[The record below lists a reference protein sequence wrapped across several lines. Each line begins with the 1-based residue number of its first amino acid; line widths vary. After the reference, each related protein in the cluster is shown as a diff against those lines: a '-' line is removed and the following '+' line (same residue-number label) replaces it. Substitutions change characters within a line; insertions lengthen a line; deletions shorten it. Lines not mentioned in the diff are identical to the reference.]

1 MSTEKTILST
11 AVLANLYKES
21 LVIIPHAPT
30 ENTKI
35 TTEEKS
41 ATTTTKMV
49 ASKEVKWDGPIKSLG
64 EHNKKITVI
73 VNDPNSVHLNESDF
87 ILLTSILNA
96 CRLTIADIALIN
108 LGKQPVG
115 LHQILQEYP
124 STLVISF
131 AVDATQLKVK
141 LPNTL
146 YKVSQL
152 GESHILFSNALAS
165 MQGTGVEAKQEKAK
179 LWTVL
184 KKIFEL

>member
-1 MSTEKTILST
+1 MNTEKTILS
-11 AVLANLYKES
+11 AADLVNLYQEH
-21 LVIIPHAPT
+21 LVVIDDSH
-30 ENTKI
+30 N
-35 TTEEKS
+35 
-41 ATTTTKMV
+41 TTKAIV
-49 ASKEVKWDGPIKSLG
+49 EVKTPTTSDPIQQEAWVGPIKSLG
-64 EHNKKITVI
+64 EHHKKITVI
-73 VNDPNSVHLNESDF
+73 VHDPNSVHLNEMDF

-96 CRLTIADIALIN
+96 CRLTIADVALIN

-124 STLVISF
+124 STLLISF

-146 YKVSQL
+146 YKVNSL
-152 GESHILFSNALAS
+152 GETHILFSNALS
-165 MQGTGVEAKQEKAK
+165 TMQGTGIEAKQEKAK

>member
-1 MSTEKTILST
+1 MNTENTQLS
-11 AVLANLYKES
+11 AADLVNLYKES
-21 LVIIPHAPT
+21 LVVIEDTP
-30 ENTKI
+30 
-35 TTEEKS
+35 
-41 ATTTTKMV
+41 TTTTNFVQPVVEEK
-49 ASKEVKWDGPIKSLG
+49 KEAIKQETWEGPIKSLG
-64 EHNKKITVI
+64 EHHKKITVV
-73 VNDPNSVHLNESDF
+73 VNDPNAVHLNESDF

-124 STLVISF
+124 STLLISF
-131 AVDATQLKVK
+131 AVDASQLKVK

-146 YKVSQL
+146 YKVTQL
-152 GESHILFSNALAS
+152 GDSHILFSNALS
-165 MQGTGVEAKQEKAK
+165 TMQGTGVEAKQEKAK

>member
-21 LVIIPHAPT
+21 LVIIPHTPT

-35 TTEEKS
+35 TTEENS

-115 LHQILQEYP
+115 LYQILQEYP

-131 AVDATQLKVK
+131 AVDATQL
-141 LPNTL
+141 
-146 YKVSQL
+146 
-152 GESHILFSNALAS
+152 
-165 MQGTGVEAKQEKAK
+165 
-179 LWTVL
+179 
-184 KKIFEL
+184 

>member
-1 MSTEKTILST
+1 MSAEKTILSNT
-11 AVLANLYKES
+11 ILANLYKDS
-21 LVIIPHAPT
+21 LVVIDHTNQITPT
-30 ENTKI
+30 L
-35 TTEEKS
+35 
-41 ATTTTKMV
+41 
-49 ASKEVKWDGPIKSLG
+49 KEVNAQKASTKAEAIPETKWEGPIKSLG

-73 VNDPNSVHLNESDF
+73 VNDPHSVHLNEMDF

-131 AVDATQLKVK
+131 AVNATQLKVK

-152 GESHILFSNALAS
+152 GDSHILFSNALS
-165 MQGTGVEAKQEKAK
+165 TMQGTGIDAKQEKAK

>member
-1 MSTEKTILST
+1 MNTEKTILS
-11 AVLANLYKES
+11 AADLVNLYQEH
-21 LVIIPHAPT
+21 LVVIQDHPIAAKAIVEAEIH
-30 ENTKI
+30 TKPDPI
-35 TTEEKS
+35 KIDEWK
-41 ATTTTKMV
+41 
-49 ASKEVKWDGPIKSLG
+49 GPIKSLG
-64 EHNKKITVI
+64 EHLKKITVI
-73 VNDPNSVHLNESDF
+73 VHDPNSVHLNEMDF

-96 CRLTIADIALIN
+96 CRLTIADVALIN

-124 STLVISF
+124 STLLLSF

-146 YKVSQL
+146 YKLTQL
-152 GESHILFSNALAS
+152 GETHILFSNALS
-165 MQGTGVEAKQEKAK
+165 TMQGTGIEAKQEKAK

>member
-1 MSTEKTILST
+1 MSTDKTILSSS
-11 AVLANLYKES
+11 VLVDLYKDS
-21 LVIIPHAPT
+21 LVVVEDIPL
-30 ENTKI
+30 ENKATIEQTIETKK
-35 TTEEKS
+35 EEI
-41 ATTTTKMV
+41 
-49 ASKEVKWDGPIKSLG
+49 KEVKWEGPIKSLG

-73 VNDPNSVHLNESDF
+73 VNDPNSVHLNEMDF

-108 LGKQPVG
+108 IGKQPVG

-124 STLVISF
+124 STLLISF

-141 LPNTL
+141 LPSTL
-146 YKVSQL
+146 YKVTQL
-152 GESHILFSNALAS
+152 GETHILFSNALS
-165 MQGTGVEAKQEKAK
+165 TMQGTGVEAKQEKAK

>member
-1 MSTEKTILST
+1 MNTEKTILS
-11 AVLANLYKES
+11 AADLVNLYQEH
-21 LVIIPHAPT
+21 LVVIDDSH
-30 ENTKI
+30 N
-35 TTEEKS
+35 
-41 ATTTTKMV
+41 TTKAIV
-49 ASKEVKWDGPIKSLG
+49 EVKTPTTSDPIKQETWVGPI
-64 EHNKKITVI
+64 
-73 VNDPNSVHLNESDF
+73 SVHLNEMDF

-96 CRLTIADIALIN
+96 CRLTIADVALIN

-124 STLVISF
+124 STLLISF

-146 YKVSQL
+146 YKVNSL
-152 GESHILFSNALAS
+152 GETHILFSNALS
-165 MQGTGVEAKQEKAK
+165 TMQGTGIEAKQEKAK

>member
-1 MSTEKTILST
+1 MKTEKTILSN

-21 LVIIPHAPT
+21 IVIIDQFVT
-30 ENTKI
+30 EKPKKAI
-35 TTEEKS
+35 EEKVS
-41 ATTTTKMV
+41 TTPSELVT
-49 ASKEVKWDGPIKSLG
+49 SKELEWKGPIKSLG

-73 VNDPNSVHLNESDF
+73 VNDPNSVHLNETDF

-124 STLVISF
+124 STLVLSF
-131 AVDATQLKVK
+131 AVDATQLKIK
-141 LPNTL
+141 LPSTL
-146 YKVSQL
+146 YKINQL
-152 GESHILFSNALAS
+152 GESHILFSNALS
-165 MQGTGVEAKQEKAK
+165 TMQGTGVEAKQEKAK

>member
-1 MSTEKTILST
+1 M
-11 AVLANLYKES
+11 
-21 LVIIPHAPT
+21 H
-30 ENTKI
+30 
-35 TTEEKS
+35 
-41 ATTTTKMV
+41 
-49 ASKEVKWDGPIKSLG
+49 
-64 EHNKKITVI
+64 
-73 VNDPNSVHLNESDF
+73 DPNSVHLNEMDF

-96 CRLTIADIALIN
+96 CRLTIADVALIN

-124 STLVISF
+124 STLLLSF

-146 YKVSQL
+146 YKLTQL
-152 GESHILFSNALAS
+152 GETHILFSNALS
-165 MQGTGVEAKQEKAK
+165 TMQGTGIEAKQEKAK

>member
-1 MSTEKTILST
+1 MSNDKTILSSS
-11 AVLANLYKES
+11 VLVDLYKDN
-21 LVIIPHAPT
+21 LVVVEDVPL
-30 ENTKI
+30 ENKAAVKQTIETKKEAI
-35 TTEEKS
+35 KEEKW
-41 ATTTTKMV
+41 
-49 ASKEVKWDGPIKSLG
+49 EGPIKSLG

-73 VNDPNSVHLNESDF
+73 VNDPNSVHLNETDF

-108 LGKQPVG
+108 IGKQPIG

-124 STLVISF
+124 STLLISF

-141 LPNTL
+141 LPSTL
-146 YKVSQL
+146 YKVTQL
-152 GESHILFSNALAS
+152 GETHILFSNALS
-165 MQGTGVEAKQEKAK
+165 TMQGTGAEAKQEKAK

>member
-35 TTEEKS
+35 TTEENS

-49 ASKEVKWDGPIKSLG
+49 ASKEVKWDVPIKSLG

-124 STLVISF
+124 SILVISF
-131 AVDATQLKVK
+131 AVDANQLKVK

-152 GESHILFSNALAS
+152 GESTILFSNALSS
-165 MQGTGVEAKQEKAK
+165 MQGTGIEAKQEKAK

>member
-1 MSTEKTILST
+1 MSAEKTILSN
-11 AVLANLYKES
+11 AVLANLYKDS
-21 LVIIPHAPT
+21 LVVIDHRPQNTPTIKDVNPQIASSKAEAIP
-30 ENTKI
+30 ETKW
-35 TTEEKS
+35 E
-41 ATTTTKMV
+41 
-49 ASKEVKWDGPIKSLG
+49 GPIKSLG

-73 VNDPNSVHLNESDF
+73 VNDPHSVHLNEMDF

-152 GESHILFSNALAS
+152 GDSHILFSNALS
-165 MQGTGVEAKQEKAK
+165 TMQGTGIEAKQEKAK

>member
-1 MSTEKTILST
+1 MSNDKTILSSS
-11 AVLANLYKES
+11 VLVDLYKDN
-21 LVIIPHAPT
+21 LVVVEDIPL
-30 ENTKI
+30 ENKAAVEQTIVTKKEAI
-35 TTEEKS
+35 KEEKW
-41 ATTTTKMV
+41 
-49 ASKEVKWDGPIKSLG
+49 EGPIKSLG

-73 VNDPNSVHLNESDF
+73 VNDPNSVHLNETDF

-108 LGKQPVG
+108 IGKQPVG

-124 STLVISF
+124 STLLISF

-141 LPNTL
+141 LPSTL
-146 YKVSQL
+146 YKVTQL
-152 GESHILFSNALAS
+152 GETHILFSNALS
-165 MQGTGVEAKQEKAK
+165 TMQGTGAEAKQEKAK

>member
-1 MSTEKTILST
+1 MSTDKTILSSS
-11 AVLANLYKES
+11 VLVDLYKDN
-21 LVIIPHAPT
+21 LVVVEDIPL
-30 ENTKI
+30 ENKAAVEQTIVTKKDAI
-35 TTEEKS
+35 KEEKW
-41 ATTTTKMV
+41 
-49 ASKEVKWDGPIKSLG
+49 EGPIKSLG

-73 VNDPNSVHLNESDF
+73 VNDPNSVHLNETDF

-108 LGKQPVG
+108 IGKQPVG

-124 STLVISF
+124 STLLISF

-141 LPNTL
+141 LPSTL
-146 YKVSQL
+146 YKVTQL
-152 GESHILFSNALAS
+152 GETHILFSNALS
-165 MQGTGVEAKQEKAK
+165 TMQGTGAEAKQEKAK

>member
-1 MSTEKTILST
+1 MSNDKTILSSS
-11 AVLANLYKES
+11 VLVDLYKDN
-21 LVIIPHAPT
+21 LVVVEDIPL
-30 ENTKI
+30 ENKAAVEQTIVTKKETI
-35 TTEEKS
+35 KEEKW
-41 ATTTTKMV
+41 
-49 ASKEVKWDGPIKSLG
+49 EGPIKSLG

-73 VNDPNSVHLNESDF
+73 VNDPNSVHLNETDF

-108 LGKQPVG
+108 IGKQPVG

-124 STLVISF
+124 STLLISF

-141 LPNTL
+141 LPSTL
-146 YKVSQL
+146 YKVTQL
-152 GESHILFSNALAS
+152 GETHILFSNALS
-165 MQGTGVEAKQEKAK
+165 TMQGTGAEAKQEKAK

>member
-1 MSTEKTILST
+1 MSAEKTILSNT
-11 AVLANLYKES
+11 VLANLYKDS
-21 LVIIPHAPT
+21 LVVIDHTPQITPT
-30 ENTKI
+30 ISE
-35 TTEEKS
+35 
-41 ATTTTKMV
+41 ATTPTTAVK
-49 ASKEVKWDGPIKSLG
+49 AEAIPEVKWEGPIKSLG

-73 VNDPNSVHLNESDF
+73 VNDPNSVHLNEMDF

-152 GESHILFSNALAS
+152 GESHILFSNALSS
-165 MQGTGVEAKQEKAK
+165 MQGTGLDAKQEKGK

>member
-1 MSTEKTILST
+1 MNTENTHLS
-11 AVLANLYKES
+11 AADLVNLYKES
-21 LVIIPHAPT
+21 LVVIEDTP
-30 ENTKI
+30 
-35 TTEEKS
+35 
-41 ATTTTKMV
+41 TTTTNFVQPVVEDK
-49 ASKEVKWDGPIKSLG
+49 KEAIKQETWEGPIKSLG
-64 EHNKKITVI
+64 EHHKKITVV
-73 VNDPNSVHLNESDF
+73 VNDPNSVHLNETDF

-124 STLVISF
+124 STLLISF
-131 AVDATQLKVK
+131 AVDASQLKVK

-146 YKVSQL
+146 YKVTQL
-152 GESHILFSNALAS
+152 GDSHILFSNALS
-165 MQGTGVEAKQEKAK
+165 TMQGTGVEAKQEKAK

>member
-1 MSTEKTILST
+1 MSNDKTILSSS
-11 AVLANLYKES
+11 VLVDLYKDN
-21 LVIIPHAPT
+21 LVVVEDIPL
-30 ENTKI
+30 ENKAAVEQTIVTKKDAI
-35 TTEEKS
+35 KEEKW
-41 ATTTTKMV
+41 
-49 ASKEVKWDGPIKSLG
+49 EGPIKSLG

-73 VNDPNSVHLNESDF
+73 VNDPNSVHLNETDF

-108 LGKQPVG
+108 IGKQPVG

-124 STLVISF
+124 STLLISF

-141 LPNTL
+141 LPSTL
-146 YKVSQL
+146 YKVTQL
-152 GESHILFSNALAS
+152 GETHILFSNALS
-165 MQGTGVEAKQEKAK
+165 TMQGTGAEAKQEKAK